1 MSRSAANANAERL
14 LHASP
19 HRTVFET
26 VDPATGERIA
36 AKVFVVGSTADAE
49 RETELA
55 TLCAGPGVIRYLPAD
70 DDPVSGRPRTRTVFA
85 EGLDLDKL
93 VAAQGAIPAAVAC
106 RLLAPAADALAAMH
120 TLVAP
125 AAPNGIAHGD
135 VKPKNLLRTA
145 TTTVLLD
152 FEHAHPLPPP
162 VPGATHGAADVNALA
177 TTLRWLLSGGGLT
190 ELPQHGDLNALLAR
204 CEGRTP
210 PTAATVAT
218 SLRGLAERLDDD
230 PDEAMLDAA
239 ARGDALA
246 GTPARP
252 GLARFLTRC
261 ARTRRALPH
270 LLTAAAP
277 LLAEPAAVL
286 RALRTTLR
294 LAKHFPRHEP
304 TWRRLETL
312 RATTGRMLVEA
323 ATRTAAMRR
332 TEEFANATLWLTEVR
347 AALLIAAGLPGGC
360 PIPHDGPAG
369 MAGLL
374 QRDPLAH
381 LQQLAARIDDARSTL
396 AAEIAAITNAEN
408 RLDLDVA
415 ERHIEAMAA
424 NYGGSSPTAARCRD
438 RLHRLGFYLDRIARA
453 QPNVERIGSTW
464 DAVALKPLTEFVA
477 NASAAGQ
484 RRSRAEGGA
493 GVVGLRSLQIT
504 LINLGEEF
512 PDLPRVAPAAES
524 LNLALAHTT
533 DHAWQLLGDA
543 EKCLRTIPVPVR
555 PLQVALSRL
564 DTYRI
569 LEALVDRPGRPR
581 STLLDALEGLR
592 LRLDQARATRDRLT
606 EGAEQAMAR
615 GHWTTGLFD
624 MERAVADIDPVD
636 ETDRAEA
643 ARLTARLAEA
653 RRRKQEVDTAVRRN
667 VELATRYATL
677 QDDPSSSFEDR
688 LQALAD
694 RRECLRLLA
703 TNAPAE
709 RAVLYGGDLRDLAT
723 QIAIEEAERAEH
735 RIDGTIDPFERLRIA
750 RETVDRL
757 AGSETGTGTEPS
769 GRVVRLLEHWRT
781 VAAHCQLAVDRVHD
795 AAKSE
800 RRQRRRLWRVGAAA
814 ALASAGAI
822 VLALWPWLTGAPAR
836 AGGREDGASFD
847 RLSARAASLPAPV
860 RDRALGLV
868 RSARAASGD
877 GAFDAESWSATW
889 AAELRAFAQRSND
902 LPDRSAAHEFAVACW
917 DAALLAAKSRA
928 DAATRARI
936 DRDSD
941 RLAEELGAGLR
952 PTR

>member
-1 MSRSAANANAERL
+1 MSRSTANASAERL

-19 HRTVFET
+19 HRTVFVT
-26 VDPATGERIA
+26 VDPATGERLA
-36 AKVFVVGSTADAE
+36 AKVFVAGSTADAE
-49 RETELA
+49 RETEMA
-55 TLCAGPGVIRYLPAD
+55 TLCAGPGVVRYLPAD
-70 DDPVSGRPRTRTVFA
+70 EDPVTGRPRTRTVFVD
-85 EGLDLDKL
+85 GLDLDQL
-93 VAAQGAIPAAVAC
+93 VAAHGAVPAATAC

-120 TLVAP
+120 TLCAP
-125 AAPNGIAHGD
+125 AAPHGIAHGD
-135 VKPKNLLRTA
+135 VKPKNLLRTS
-145 TTTVLLD
+145 TTTLLLD
-152 FEHAHPLPPP
+152 FEHAHALPPP
-162 VPGATHGAADVNALA
+162 VAGATHGAADVNALA
-177 TTLRWLLSGGGLT
+177 STLRWLLSGGGLAT
-190 ELPQHGDLNALLAR
+190 LPQHEAVNALLER

-210 PTAATVAT
+210 PPAATVAT
-218 SLRGLAERLDDD
+218 ILRELAERLDDD
-230 PDEAMLDAA
+230 PDEALLDAA
-239 ARGDALA
+239 ARGDASA
-246 GTPARP
+246 GTPARA
-252 GLARFLTRC
+252 GLARFLTKT
-261 ARTRRALPH
+261 ARIRRTLPH
-270 LLTAAAP
+270 LLAAAAP
-277 LLAEPAAVL
+277 LIAEPAAIL

-294 LAKHFPRHEP
+294 LVKHFPRHEP

-312 RATTGRMLVEA
+312 RGTTGRMLAEA
-323 ATRTAAMRR
+323 ATRTADRR
-332 TEEFANATLWLTEVR
+332 RAEEFTNATLWLTEVR
-347 AALLIAAGLPGGC
+347 ASMLIAAGLPGGC
-360 PIPHDGPAG
+360 PVPQDGPAR

-381 LQQLAARIDDARSTL
+381 LHQLAAQVDDARSTL
-396 AAEIAAITNAEN
+396 AAEIDAIVNAEN

-415 ERHIEAMAA
+415 ERRIEAMAA
-424 NYGGSSPTAARCRD
+424 NYGGSSPSAARCRD
-438 RLHRLGFYLDRIARA
+438 RLHRLAFYLDRIARA
-453 QPNVERIGSTW
+453 QPNVERIGSAW

-477 NASAAGQ
+477 SASAAGQ
-484 RRSRAEGGA
+484 RRPRTEGGA

-504 LINLGEEF
+504 LVNLGEEF
-512 PDLPRVAPAAES
+512 PDLPKVAPAVEA

-703 TNAPAE
+703 THAPAE
-709 RAVLYGGDLRDLAT
+709 RAVLYSGDLRDLAT
-723 QIAIEEAERAEH
+723 QTAIEETARAEH
-735 RIDGTIDPFERLRIA
+735 RIDGTVDPFERLRIA

-757 AGSETGTGTEPS
+757 AGSETGTGAEPS

-781 VAAHCQLAVDRVHD
+781 VASHCQLAVDRVHD

-822 VLALWPWLTGAPAR
+822 VLALWPWLTGSPAR
-836 AGGREDGASFD
+836 AGGRGDGASFD
-847 RLSARAASLPAPV
+847 RLAVRAAALPASV
-860 RDRALGLV
+860 REGALGLV
-868 RSARAASGD
+868 RSARAANDDST
-877 GAFDAESWSATW
+877 FDAESWSATW
-889 AAELRAFAQRSND
+889 AAELRAFAQRSDD
-902 LPDRSAAHEFAVACW
+902 LADRSEAYGFAVACW
-917 DAALLAAKSRA
+917 DAALLAARSRV
-928 DAATRARI
+928 DIATRDRI
-936 DRDSD
+936 DRDSA
-941 RLAEELGAGLR
+941 RLAEELGSGLR
-952 PTR
+952 PSR